1 METITITV
9 GLAKERLNTLKHIKI
24 DLKTA
29 RERPFKSQSIHQ
41 LSEAQFHLFTKNFKT
56 EVNNFSHGAAK
67 LGKYKN
73 NFP

>member
-29 RERPFKSQSIHQ
+29 RERSFKSQSIHQ
-41 LSEAQFHLFTKNFKT
+41 LSEAQFHLCTKNFKT

-67 LGKYKN
+67 LGQYKN

>member
-24 DLKTA
+24 DFKTA
-29 RERPFKSQSIHQ
+29 RERPFKSQSIYQ
-41 LSEAQFHLFTKNFKT
+41 LSEAQCHLVTKNLKT
-56 EVNNFSHGAAK
+56 EVNNFSEGAAK
-67 LGKYKN
+67 LGQYKN